1 MIKNLIR
8 YITLTCMIT
17 LLTSCGKTPDEDLGK
32 IPEETVLTGTEP
44 NMPAAAKNTPYGIP
58 PYDGSPNTPI
68 NNDIP
73 FFTEDDL
80 IMTPFENYSELDEL
94 GRCGTAYANIC
105 TETMPKKPREDISE
119 IKPTGWVQNKYPDL
133 IDDEWIYNRCHL
145 IGFQLSGENANEK
158 NLITGTRYM
167 NTEGMLGL
175 ENSIADY
182 IRMNPENHV
191 LYRVTPVFKGNDL
204 LCQGVLME
212 AESVEDHGRELR
224 FCRFAYNI
232 QPGIKIDYSTG
243 NNQTAQ

>member
-94 GRCGTAYANIC
+94 GRCGTAY
-105 TETMPKKPREDISE
+105 DIFS
-119 IKPTGWVQNKYPDL
+119 
-133 IDDEWIYNRCHL
+133 
-145 IGFQLSGENANEK
+145 K
-158 NLITGTRYM
+158 N
-167 NTEGMLGL
+167 
-175 ENSIADY
+175 S
-182 IRMNPENHV
+182 
-191 LYRVTPVFKGNDL
+191 
-204 LCQGVLME
+204 
-212 AESVEDHGRELR
+212 
-224 FCRFAYNI
+224 
-232 QPGIKIDYSTG
+232 
-243 NNQTAQ
+243 